1 MGTPVLTSNQRS
13 GFRPT
18 SSTAL
23 DRSQF
28 HSYCESVK
36 NITISVDDLTYRRA
50 RLAAA
55 RREKSVSALVR
66 DLINDLP
73 TEESEDERFERL
85 KCDEIELRKQIKE
98 FDGGDRLSRD
108 ELYDR
113 ARFR

>member
-1 MGTPVLTSNQRS
+1 M
-13 GFRPT
+13 
-18 SSTAL
+18 
-23 DRSQF
+23 
-28 HSYCESVK
+28 K
-36 NITISVDDLTYRRA
+36 NITISVDDQTYRRA

-85 KCDEIELRKQIKE
+85 KRDEIELRKQIGE